1 MNTLLLWLWLSS
13 SFTANKLP
21 PRQHSIRICTH
32 HHQQLQLPVSKKQ
45 NVFEQKIFFYF
56 HLMLS
61 SGDGDYEPME
71 KGGRLN
77 DKVSKLSLKSTFS
90 MSRAVWHYIYLAC
103 VCHWHLWGQNSF
115 GDVHKTANIQYYVV
129 PEMFWNCKSRQNV
142 HLVHYHI
149 DECWTDQ
156 RFWEIVA
163 DDILRNYFSLSICP
177 HFWPRTHQIDLIK
190 LSCSQLIKKI

>member
-32 HHQQLQLPVSKKQ
+32 HHQQPQLPVSKKQ
-45 NVFEQKIFFYF
+45 NVFEQKMFFYF

-71 KGGRLN
+71 KGGRLYA
-77 DKVSKLSLKSTFS
+77 VSKLSLKSTFS

-103 VCHWHLWGQNSF
+103 VCYWHLWGQNSF

-129 PEMFWNCKSRQNV
+129 PEMFWNCKIRQNV

-163 DDILRNYFSLSICP
+163 DDILRN
-177 HFWPRTHQIDLIK
+177 
-190 LSCSQLIKKI
+190 

>member
-32 HHQQLQLPVSKKQ
+32 HHQQPQLPVSKKQ
-45 NVFEQKIFFYF
+45 NVFEQKMFFSTF
-56 HLMLS
+56 IWCWAVV
-61 SGDGDYEPME
+61 ME
-71 KGGRLN
+71 IMSQWRKVASLCRLI

-103 VCHWHLWGQNSF
+103 VCYWHLWGQNSF

-156 RFWEIVA
+156 RF
-163 DDILRNYFSLSICP
+163 
-177 HFWPRTHQIDLIK
+177 
-190 LSCSQLIKKI
+190 

>member
-1 MNTLLLWLWLSS
+1 MCLNRKCFFLLSFDAEQWWWRLW
-13 SFTANKLP
+13 ANGERWQAL
-21 PRQHSIRICTH
+21 C
-32 HHQQLQLPVSKKQ
+32 
-45 NVFEQKIFFYF
+45 
-56 HLMLS
+56 
-61 SGDGDYEPME
+61 
-71 KGGRLN
+71 RLI

-103 VCHWHLWGQNSF
+103 VCYWHLWGQNSF

-163 DDILRNYFSLSICP
+163 DDILRNYFPLSITICP